1 LQGYQGQVIS
11 DAKADWLLT
20 GEDRSAEER
29 FYSQD
34 PAASEISRALAEL
47 EPKLARMGVSS
58 ETMPSL
64 EILVRRFRLTPFEGD
79 MMLLCLAPEFDPSFE
94 RIFAYVQDDLTRRY
108 ATLNLALT
116 LFDSGGS
123 PGARFSLSADGK
135 LRRFGLV
142 AMEQASAPATARDL
156 RPLRIDEGVVDYVL
170 GMRQLDERA
179 GELLVEVEPLCLPA
193 PYPALVDRL
202 ESLVRPEVEK
212 GGSISLNLIGPSGS
226 GQMAVASALCE
237 RLGLKL
243 FKLEPQRVQAVDPGQ
258 REDLRLLERQ
268 ALLLNAAFYVE
279 GDDDSKESAEQTGRI
294 VDRLDAHL
302 IVGSAATWRSSHGR
316 EMIPVDMPK
325 ADAIVR
331 HDIWQ
336 KAMTGFEGDL
346 MPVAQQFDFGPHVI
360 AEAAAGARMRARLR
374 GSPNPNQDDL
384 WKTCREQSA
393 WQAGGLAQP
402 IVPAASFEDIV
413 LPKDISNQLEEIS
426 AQVANRPRVYDDW
439 GFGEKLSRGRG
450 ISALFSGPSG
460 AGKTMA
466 AEILANHL
474 KLDLYRIDL
483 AGMVSKYIGETEKN
497 LKKVFDAAER
507 SGAIL
512 FFDEADALF
521 GKRTEVKDSHDR
533 YANIE
538 VNYLLQRMEE
548 YRGLAILATNRK
560 SFLDQ
565 AFMRRI
571 RFIVDFP
578 FPDAKSRRLI
588 WQKMFPEESLLEYVF
603 AWKGVPGKD
612 EERLIDFLKCK
623 FGIGWTAAK
632 RIKKIGDSVIKII
645 VDDKSLSLELN
656 DDKSE
661 MTLKISDMEAGKF
674 IAKDEDGKLNIYF
687 REDIDYDA
695 LSRLEITGGNIRNIS
710 VNAAFLAAKD
720 GVPIGMEHI
729 MISAKRE
736 YAKIEKLLSEAEFGK
751 YYKLVKS

>member
-1 LQGYQGQVIS
+1 
-11 DAKADWLLT
+11 
-20 GEDRSAEER
+20 
-29 FYSQD
+29 
-34 PAASEISRALAEL
+34 
-47 EPKLARMGVSS
+47 
-58 ETMPSL
+58 
-64 EILVRRFRLTPFEGD
+64 
-79 MMLLCLAPEFDPSFE
+79 
-94 RIFAYVQDDLTRRY
+94 
-108 ATLNLALT
+108 
-116 LFDSGGS
+116 
-123 PGARFSLSADGK
+123 
-135 LRRFGLV
+135 
-142 AMEQASAPATARDL
+142 
-156 RPLRIDEGVVDYVL
+156 
-170 GMRQLDERA
+170 
-179 GELLVEVEPLCLPA
+179 
-193 PYPALVDRL
+193 
-202 ESLVRPEVEK
+202 
-212 GGSISLNLIGPSGS
+212 
-226 GQMAVASALCE
+226 
-237 RLGLKL
+237 
-243 FKLEPQRVQAVDPGQ
+243 
-258 REDLRLLERQ
+258 
-268 ALLLNAAFYVE
+268 
-279 GDDDSKESAEQTGRI
+279 
-294 VDRLDAHL
+294 
-302 IVGSAATWRSSHGR
+302 
-316 EMIPVDMPK
+316 MPK